1 MLTEQINKK
10 TAEILQMPKD
20 SASDIPKMI
29 VTGREQLYCC
39 GCKGIR
45 LYTDTQIRFAASG
58 GIISISGSNLMIKS
72 IDEDEITISGK
83 INMIEFI

>member
-1 MLTEQINKK
+1 MLYVLIYLVIRSVMTVMSYV
-10 TAEILQMPKD
+10 L
-20 SASDIPKMI
+20 
-29 VTGREQLYCC
+29 
-39 GCKGIR
+39 CKVI
-45 LYTDTQIRFAASG
+45 AASG